1 MPNIFRALAL
11 AALSLGL
18 FLAIGVGTARA
29 QGSTGGSIGNDDKSV
44 SGSRSAPRSVEPE
57 RSERPA
63 HRSRSEAEPQQRSA
77 RRSGGGGG
85 GNFDGTWAYVG
96 IGTNCQGTGSGTFQV
111 ASGRVI
117 APGGSGS
124 VAPNGAY
131 HSSGVGADGVR
142 LTASGHLSGNSGSGT
157 YMRSDGCGG
166 RWSATRQ

>member
-1 MPNIFRALAL
+1 MPNAFRALPL
-11 AALSLGL
+11 AVLSLGL
-18 FLAIGVGTARA
+18 LLAIGVSAAQA

-44 SGSRSAPRSVEPE
+44 SGSRSTPRSVEPE

-63 HRSRSEAEPQQRSA
+63 RRSRSEAEPQRSS
-77 RRSGGGGG
+77 RRSGGG
-85 GNFDGTWAYVG
+85 GNFDGTWDYVG
-96 IGTNCQGTGSGTFQV
+96 IGTNCKGTGSGTIQI

-117 APGGSGS
+117 APNGSGS

-131 HSSGVGADGVR
+131 HSSGVGEDGVR
-142 LTASGHLSGNSGSGT
+142 LTAVGRLSGNAGSGT

>member
-1 MPNIFRALAL
+1 MSNSFRALTL
-11 AALSLGL
+11 AALSFGF
-18 FLAIGVGTARA
+18 FLAIGASAAQA
-29 QGSTGGSIGNDDKSV
+29 QGSTGGSIGNDDKSL

-57 RSERPA
+57 RTERPA
-63 HRSRSEAEPQQRSA
+63 HRSRSEGEPQQRNS
-77 RRSGGGGG
+77 RRSGGG

-96 IGTNCQGTGSGTFQV
+96 IGTNCKGTGRGTIQI

-117 APGGSGS
+117 APNGSGS

-131 HSSGVGADGVR
+131 HSSGVGDDGVR
-142 LTASGHLSGNSGSGT
+142 LTAVGRLSGNSGSGT